1 MGGSMSRATTWLAA
15 AIICLLL
22 GSAHLLDG
30 PSDTDAMQD
39 TAASAADAA
48 HAARQQAR
56 YERAARKA
64 CGGNNSTWRATP
76 DGAIQCYG
84 DTTITAQV
92 AL

>member
-1 MGGSMSRATTWLAA
+1 MTTPLTWLAA
-15 AIICLLL
+15 ALICLLL

-64 CGGNNSTWRATP
+64 CGGDNGTWVALAN
-76 DGAIQCYG
+76 GAIQCYTHQG
-84 DTTITAQV
+84 RATITAQV

>member
-1 MGGSMSRATTWLAA
+1 MNSATTWLTA
-15 AIICLLL
+15 AIICLLI

-39 TAASAADAA
+39 TADSAADAA

-64 CGGNNSTWRATP
+64 CGGDNGAFKALA
-76 DGAIQCYG
+76 DGSIQCFTHQG
-84 DTTITAQV
+84 HTTITAQV